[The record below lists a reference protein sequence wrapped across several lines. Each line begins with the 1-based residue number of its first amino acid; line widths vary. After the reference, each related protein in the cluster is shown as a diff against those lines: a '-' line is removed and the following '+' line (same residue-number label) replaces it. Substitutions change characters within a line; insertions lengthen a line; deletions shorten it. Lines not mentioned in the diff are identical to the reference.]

1 MKALIINKKDLKHN
15 IDIIKDLSK
24 EGKEY
29 NEDIE
34 FQIIGI
40 VKGNGYGLGLVEFS
54 KFLIDNGI
62 KILGVSTV
70 EEAVKLREA
79 GIKET
84 IIMLSST
91 CIDKEIE
98 LLIENNIILT
108 IGSELSAIKIDEI
121 SKRLDV
127 TSKVNLKIDTGFGR
141 YGFVYNDLENA
152 VTTLKKLT
160 NVEIVTTFS
169 HFSMS
174 FAKKDKWTKI
184 QFNRFV
190 NAVSYLQENKIKT
203 GFLHICNSSA
213 FLRFNNMYLNAA
225 RVGSAFLGR
234 IIVQNELGLK
244 KIGIMKTNISEIKI
258 LPKGFNIGYS
268 NTFKTKRR
276 TKVAIIPVGYS
287 DGFNVRNCHDSY
299 RIRDKIRYLYN
310 DVKDFFK
317 NKQLKVIINDKKYTV
332 MGKIG
337 MYHIAIDI
345 TNNDEI
351 NINDEVYLDI
361 NPLYVDSS
369 VRREYI

>member
-152 VTTLKKLT
+152 VATLKKLT

-268 NTFKTKRR
+268 NTFKTKKR

-287 DGFNVRNCHDSY
+287 DGFNVRNSHDSY